1 MGHQD
6 LRSLSHMYEICDEMI
21 QHSGDQM
28 YGNVM
33 KRCVELD
40 VSQQYYDN
48 AQYGKALK
56 MYY

>member
-1 MGHQD
+1 
-6 LRSLSHMYEICDEMI
+6 MYEICDEMI